1 VANLAILASGAGTTA
16 EAVIT
21 ACRSGIIVANPAI
34 LIGNNST
41 AEVFARATRLGVP
54 TRHLSGHTHRDPDAL
69 DAAILTAVQSVQATH
84 IVLAG
89 YMKKLGPQTLR
100 AYAGRI
106 FNTHPALLPA
116 FGGRGMYGRRVHEA
130 VLASG
135 VAVTGATVHHVEA
148 EYDTGPT
155 IAQVEVPI
163 RPDDTADTLAHR
175 VQTAE
180 RELLIQ
186 TLAATVGDPVTP
198 TQSALRTAPDNA
210 TPS

>member
-21 ACRSGIIVANPAI
+21 ACHSGTIPAEPVI
-34 LIGNNST
+34 LIGNNSK
-41 AEVFARATRLGVP
+41 ADVFARAARLGVP
-54 TRHLSGHTHRDPDAL
+54 TCHLSGHTHADPDAL
-69 DAAILTAVQSVQATH
+69 DAAILAALHDVQTTH

-89 YMKKLGPQTLR
+89 YMKKLGPQTLH
-100 AYAGRI
+100 AYAGHV
-106 FNTHPALLPA
+106 FNTHPARLPA
-116 FGGRGMYGRRVHEA
+116 FGGQGMYGHRVHEA

-135 VAVTGATVHHVEA
+135 VAVTGATVHYVEA

-163 RPDDTADTLAHR
+163 SPDDTVDTLARR
-175 VQTAE
+175 VQAAE

-186 TLAATVGDPVTP
+186 TLAAI
-198 TQSALRTAPDNA
+198 TQKQG
-210 TPS
+210 